1 MGIPIDGEG
10 VVIYDDAGVGTDT
23 TIGTAT
29 TTMEPYVTRI
39 QRDIRAPRTVIEA
52 TLYDI
57 LRDFTEKTWILYKSF
72 QVQGRGVEASGYKS
86 VSFDM
91 AAVMPGLVPMFVHR
105 LKDQAGEYRAVQR
118 DIAMVE
124 DLDMSVYDMPGM
136 SVYDMPGVKF
146 YNFFTD
152 DDATDSYYLR
162 VFPFSYDPLLFVNM
176 AFRLPDRDGMPFDAA
191 ANPLSIPRVLLDYK
205 EEICSGVMARMMM
218 QPGSE
223 WTNPQLAG
231 FRDTIYQTGISRA
244 KLRWFKNQPEFA
256 RPSFV

>member
-1 MGIPIDGEG
+1 MGVPLDGEAIF
-10 VVIYDDAGVGTDT
+10 VYDADGVGSAVD
-23 TIGTAT
+23 IGTAT
-29 TTMEPYVTRI
+29 TSIDPYIYRI
-39 QRDIRAPRTVIEA
+39 KRDIHAPEPNIIPII
-52 TLYDI
+52 YDV
-57 LRDFTEKTWILYKSF
+57 LRDFAEKTWILYKSF

>member
-1 MGIPIDGEG
+1 MGIPVDGEG
-10 VVIYDDAGVGTDT
+10 IVIYDAAGVGTDVT
-23 TIGTAT
+23 VGTAV
-29 TTMEPYVTRI
+29 TTMEPYVVRI
-39 QRDIRAPRTVIEA
+39 QRDVRAPRTVIEQI
-52 TLYDI
+52 LYDV
-57 LRDFTEKTWILYKSF
+57 LRDFTEKTWILFKSF
-72 QVQGRGVEASGYKS
+72 QVQGHGVEASGYKS

-91 AAVMPGLVPMFVHR
+91 DAVMPGLVPMFVHR

-124 DLDMSVYDMPGM
+124 DLDMSVYDMPG
-136 SVYDMPGVKF
+136 VKF

-162 VFPFSYDPLLFVNM
+162 IFPFSYDPLLFVNM

-223 WTNPQLAG
+223 WANPQLAG

-244 KLRWFKNQPEFA
+244 KLRWFKNNTGDVSVSGRGLFA
-256 RPSFV
+256 

>member
-1 MGIPIDGEG
+1 MGIPVDGEG
-10 VVIYDDAGVGTDT
+10 IVVYNASGIGTDYE
-23 TIGTAT
+23 IGTALVST
-29 TTMEPYVTRI
+29 DQFVSRI
-39 QRDIRAPRTVIEA
+39 KRDIHVPEPIIEPILFDVI
-52 TLYDI
+52 
-57 LRDFTEKTWILYKSF
+57 RDFTEKTWILCKSF

-91 AAVMPGLVPMFVHR
+91 DAVMPGLVPMLVHR
-105 LKDQAGEYRAVQR
+105 IKDQAGEYRAVQR

-124 DLDMSVYDMPGM
+124 DLDM

-176 AFRLPDRDGMPFDAA
+176 AFRLPDRDGMPFDAT
-191 ANPLSIPRVLLDYK
+191 ANPLSIPRALLDYK

-218 QPGSE
+218 QPGAE

-231 FRDTIYQTGISRA
+231 YRDTIYQTGISRA
-244 KLRWFKNQPEFA
+244 KLRWFKNNTGDVVSGRGLFA
-256 RPSFV
+256 

>member
-72 QVQGRGVEASGYKS
+72 QVQGHGVEVSGYKS

-91 AAVMPGLVPMFVHR
+91 DAVMPGLVPMFVHR

-124 DLDMSVYDMPGM
+124 DLDMSVYDMPG
-136 SVYDMPGVKF
+136 VKF

-162 VFPFSYDPLLFVNM
+162 IFPFSYDPLLFVNM
-176 AFRLPDRDGMPFDAA
+176 AFRLPDRDGIPFDAA
-191 ANPLSIPRVLLDYK
+191 ANPLAIPRILLDFK
-205 EEICSGVMARMMM
+205 EEICSGVMARMML
-218 QPGSE
+218 QPGAD

-231 FRDTIYQTGISRA
+231 HRESAYQSGISRA
-244 KLRWFKNQPEFA
+244 KLRWFKSQPNFS
-256 RPSFV
+256 RRSFI